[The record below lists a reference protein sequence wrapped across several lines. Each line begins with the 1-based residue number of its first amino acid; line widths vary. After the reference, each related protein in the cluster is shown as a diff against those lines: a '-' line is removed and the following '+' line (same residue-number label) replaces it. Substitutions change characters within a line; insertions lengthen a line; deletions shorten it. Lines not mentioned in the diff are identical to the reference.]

1 MNSLEQPDPA
11 SLGCKSARV
20 FSHPLCLSLLL
31 AVVTLAVYWRAL
43 SCEFID
49 YDDPDYFSNNPHVLA
64 GLNGSGIRWA
74 FTTYSSAN
82 WHPLTWLSLMLDA
95 TLFGTGP
102 AGPHLT
108 NVLLHTANVF
118 LLFWVLWRLT
128 MKIWPSAAVAALFA
142 LHPLHVESV
151 AWVAERKD
159 VLSGFFF
166 MLTLLAYTSYVRQA
180 TGKTG
185 TPNIEHRTL
194 NAEPG
199 KSCITHHASR
209 FYILSL
215 FFFALGLMS
224 KPMLVTLPLVLLL
237 LDYWPLKRFT
247 FRDSLFTIWPRV
259 SEKIPFFLL
268 SAASCVITFIAQHQ
282 GGAVVG
288 LTRLSVSL
296 RVENAF
302 VSYARYL
309 GKTFWPAALA
319 NPYPHPEFWLAN
331 PPPGFWSAGLVG
343 FSVALF
349 AGLSVAAVWCWRKFP
364 FVTVGWLWYVGTLV
378 PVIGLVQVGTQ
389 SMADRYTYLPLI
401 GVFII
406 LSWGVAELQARWRL
420 SRRGIACLAALLLV
434 ACAARARNQIGFWQ
448 NDGSLFFHALT
459 VTRNNYVACVN
470 LGTWFSKNGQIEE
483 TLRCYYM
490 ALKMN
495 PSDPSV
501 LYDVGNAFAKIGYWD
516 EAISQY
522 RRALEITPNEPD
534 ILNNLGLALSAT
546 RQYSEAVTNFEAALK
561 LKPDLAGAHNNFAA
575 VLYVEHRF
583 AEAAQHYREA
593 IRLTPDDPRIHVNLG
608 DTLVR
613 LGQPAEAAKAYQT
626 ALQLNPGDPQITA
639 KLQALDKPVSN

>member
-11 SLGCKSARV
+11 SLGCKLARV

-108 NVLLHTANVF
+108 NVLLHTANAF
-118 LLFWVLWRLT
+118 LLFLVLWRLT
-128 MKIWPSAAVAALFA
+128 MKVWPGAAVAALFA

-166 MLTLLAYTSYVRQA
+166 LLTLLAWVRYVR
-180 TGKTG
+180 GEKTS
-185 TPNIEHRTL
+185 NIQHPTS
-194 NAEPG
+194 NAQW
-199 KSCITHHASR
+199 SYWLAV
-209 FYILSL
+209 

-237 LDYWPLKRFT
+237 LDFWPIQRLVLHSHGGGGFNRST
-247 FRDSLFTIWPRV
+247 IPRLLF
-259 SEKIPFFLL
+259 EKLPFFLL
-268 SAASCVITFIAQHQ
+268 SAVSCVITFIAQHQ

-302 VSYARYL
+302 ISYARYL

-406 LSWGVAELQARWRL
+406 VSWGVAELQARWRL
-420 SRRGIACLAALLLV
+420 SRRGIACLAAVLLV

-448 NDGSLFFHALT
+448 NDGELFFHALT

-516 EAISQY
+516 EAIGQY
-522 RRALEITPNEPD
+522 RRALQTTPNEAD

-546 RQYSEAVTNFEAALK
+546 KQYSEAVTNFEAALK
-561 LKPDLAGAHNNFAA
+561 LKPDLAGAHNNFAT
-575 VLYVEHRF
+575 VLYIEHRYT
-583 AEAAQHYREA
+583 EAAQHYREA
-593 IRLTPDDPRIHVNLG
+593 IRLTPHDSRIHVNLG

-639 KLQALDKPVSN
+639 KLQALDKSGSN